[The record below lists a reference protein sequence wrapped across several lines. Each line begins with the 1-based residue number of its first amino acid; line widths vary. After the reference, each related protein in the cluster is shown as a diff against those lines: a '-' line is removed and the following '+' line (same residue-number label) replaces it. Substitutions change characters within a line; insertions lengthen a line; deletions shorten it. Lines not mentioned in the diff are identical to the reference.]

1 METRAE
7 KRRNLVESEMLV
19 TPTER
24 TVEEID
30 EYIRVMRSDDRY

>member
-7 KRRNLVESEMLV
+7 KRRNLVESEMFV

-30 EYIRVMRSDDRY
+30 KYIRVMRSDDRY